1 MVYVP
6 PEESFE
12 ITRDGQRVR
21 VIVTRWDHRSY
32 SVYAEYDQYFGTK
45 VFDPLIDQIDHFPSE
60 DEIVS
65 YLDDA
70 EYAFA

>member
-1 MVYVP
+1 MPYLP

-12 ITRDGQRVR
+12 VLRDGARVR

-45 VFDPLIDQIDHFPSE
+45 VFDPLIDQIDHFPTE
-60 DEIVS
+60 DEVLA
-65 YLDDA
+65 YLDDV
-70 EYAFA
+70 EYAHA